1 MLRKLEASKGP
12 LSSNRYAATISDE
25 LDMISI
31 LPERPGDANAIRFV
45 LEEAFGQS
53 NEANLVDELRHR
65 GALTLSL
72 VALRENEVVGH
83 ILFSPVTIEFPGSS
97 FNAIGLGP
105 MAVLPPYQGK
115 GIGSQLVRAGL
126 EQCRQAG
133 HEIVVVL
140 GHPDFYGKFGFVPTR
155 HRGIQCEFDVPD
167 DVFMIMELR
176 QGALAG
182 RGGLVKYQP
191 EFKPV

>member
-1 MLRKLEASKGP
+1 MVA
-12 LSSNRYAATISDE
+12 
-25 LDMISI
+25 I
-31 LPERPGDANAIRFV
+31 LHERPEDANAIRFV

-53 NEANLVDELRHR
+53 NEADLVDALRR
-65 GALTLSL
+65 RATLTLSL

-83 ILFSPVTIEFPGSS
+83 ILFSPVTIESAGSS

-115 GIGSQLVRAGL
+115 GIGSQLVRIGL

-140 GHPDFYGKFGFVPTR
+140 GHPDFYGRFGFVPTR
-155 HRGIQCEFDVPD
+155 HRGIHCEFDVPD
-167 DVFMIMELR
+167 DVFMVMELC

-191 EFKPV
+191 EFKSV

>member
-1 MLRKLEASKGP
+1 MVA
-12 LSSNRYAATISDE
+12 
-25 LDMISI
+25 I
-31 LPERPGDANAIRFV
+31 LHERPEDANAIRFV

-53 NEANLVDELRHR
+53 IEADLVDALRRR

-72 VALRENEVVGH
+72 VALREDEVVGH
-83 ILFSPVTIEFPGSS
+83 IVFSPVTIESPESRFD
-97 FNAIGLGP
+97 AIGLGP

-115 GIGSQLVRAGL
+115 GIGSQLVRIGL

-140 GHPDFYGKFGFVPTR
+140 GHPDFYGRFGFVPTR
-155 HRGIQCEFDVPD
+155 HRGLHCEFDVPD
-167 DVFMIMELR
+167 GVFMVMELR

-191 EFKPV
+191 EFTSV

>member
-1 MLRKLEASKGP
+1 MVSVFH
-12 LSSNRYAATISDE
+12 
-25 LDMISI
+25 
-31 LPERPGDANAIRFV
+31 ERPGDANAIRFV

-53 NEANLVDELRHR
+53 NEADLVDALRNR
-65 GALTLSL
+65 GVLTLSL

-83 ILFSPVTIEFPGSS
+83 IVFSPVTIESAGSS
-97 FNAIGLGP
+97 FSAIGLGP
-105 MAVLPPYQGK
+105 MAVLPSYQRK
-115 GIGSQLVRAGL
+115 GIGSQLVRIGL

-140 GHPDFYGKFGFVPTR
+140 GHPDFYGRFGFVPTR
-155 HRGIQCEFDVPD
+155 HRGIHCEFDVPD
-167 DVFMIMELR
+167 DVFMVMELR

-191 EFKPV
+191 EFKSS

>member
-1 MLRKLEASKGP
+1 M
-12 LSSNRYAATISDE
+12 ISDE
-25 LDMISI
+25 SDMVAI
-31 LPERPGDANAIRFV
+31 LHERPEDAHAIRLV

-53 NEANLVDELRHR
+53 NEADLVDALRNR

-83 ILFSPVTIEFPGSS
+83 ILFSPVTIESTGSS
-97 FNAIGLGP
+97 FHAIGLGP

-115 GIGSQLVRAGL
+115 GIGSQLVRIGL
-126 EQCRQAG
+126 EQCREAG

-140 GHPDFYGKFGFVPTR
+140 GHPDFYSRFGFVPTR
-155 HRGIQCEFDVPD
+155 HRGIHCEFDVPH